1 MRGNAA
7 GEIAIGN
14 GLRKIHRVVQRAGNG
29 SHNEPASQ
37 AGCRD
42 AKKRNQDQQ
51 ETIGAEITFHLLA
64 RTLHF
69 MVLDRNQRL
78 HFRFIGLLQVQGV
91 GHHFVYRARTVVILH
106 GLQNAVA
113 RVKILLAHAV
123 DIGQHLLGF
132 FILESVVQLAQDCG
146 DALADRLQ
154 TLL

>member
-1 MRGNAA
+1 
-7 GEIAIGN
+7 
-14 GLRKIHRVVQRAGNG
+14 
-29 SHNEPASQ
+29 
-37 AGCRD
+37 
-42 AKKRNQDQQ
+42 
-51 ETIGAEITFHLLA
+51 
-64 RTLHF
+64 

-78 HFRFIGLLQVQGV
+78 HFRFIGLLQIQGV

-113 RVKILLAHAV
+113 RVKILLAYAV

-146 DALADRLQ
+146 DAVADRLQ